1 MSDLNNENTRALVS
15 QGHDRVSSFLS
26 HFGRGG
32 SWEDWQP
39 AQSAAYLELLKTDL
53 IGLAGQ
59 VETRLQQTY
68 ASVEPPQDFGT

>member
-1 MSDLNNENTRALVS
+1 MSDLNDENTRALVT
-15 QGHDRVSSFLS
+15 QGHDRVTSFLS

-32 SWEDWQP
+32 SWEDWTV

-59 VETRLQQTY
+59 VEVRLQQTY
-68 ASVEPPQDFGT
+68 MSAEAPQDFGT

>member
-1 MSDLNNENTRALVS
+1 MSDLNDSNTRALVTT
-15 QGHDRVSSFLS
+15 GHDRVTSFLS

-32 SWEDWQP
+32 SWDDWQP

-59 VETRLQQTY
+59 VEARLQETY
-68 ASVEPPQDFGT
+68 MSVEPPQDFGT